1 MTETMTATL
10 PAYQYHDLQL
20 TDYHISKTILQMF
33 TLYILSSNK
42 SIRRSHLMNLS
53 TLLNSYDPNGYK
65 SDPEKIEMIEFVK
78 RGLDA
83 RLNFN
88 LSDPQLILFHING
101 SITDDDDVSNY
112 RELSSSDIQ
121 WLNQMVS
128 DTINQAHVFHETDRM
143 IDICTRFQLAAPGAE
158 KAALRALKL
167 CQKRGYK
174 TDVEICVHRGNIDT
188 LPQTIE
194 ALCSVG
200 VQNVRVGNVAETA
213 LWNRNCDG
221 NAMPYQEYLE
231 KMIP

>member
-1 MTETMTATL
+1 MTETMTTTL

-65 SDPEKIEMIEFVK
+65 SDPEKVEMIEFVK

-121 WLNQMVS
+121 
-128 DTINQAHVFHETDRM
+128 
-143 IDICTRFQLAAPGAE
+143 
-158 KAALRALKL
+158 
-167 CQKRGYK
+167 
-174 TDVEICVHRGNIDT
+174 
-188 LPQTIE
+188 
-194 ALCSVG
+194 
-200 VQNVRVGNVAETA
+200 
-213 LWNRNCDG
+213 
-221 NAMPYQEYLE
+221 
-231 KMIP
+231 